1 MNDTLNIYHISW
13 FDVDMDSNCMTI
25 RGVQLADIL
34 HEYSIEE
41 IVDALVATGKE
52 ADVIDEL
59 AKLAEEE

>member
-1 MNDTLNIYHISW
+1 MNELTIYNYKTLITDAQHE
-13 FDVDMDSNCMTI
+13 FVTI

-41 IVDALVATGKE
+41 IVDALCDADKD

-59 AKLAEEE
+59 AKRSEEE